1 MSGGYESETE
11 YVNPP
16 PGGWPAPEPYV
27 EAITDEPIDIG
38 GYESETEYVNPP
50 PGGWPAPEPYVEAI
64 TDEPIDIG
72 GYESLPETEDP
83 VELGQTILQNL
94 QRGLAEGEVM
104 EEEHALMQAR
114 RKRQPDADHIEG
126 FTRQEKA
133 ARFAAALV
141 RIQASNLEAA
151 TGAQRNED
159 PVEFS
164 RRMLQNLR
172 EGLAR
177 GQQMDDE
184 LELLKAQHARE
195 RAEAEARLQA
205 AASTQPPAPVVQP
218 PVLPVTQPVLQAEGM
233 DIDDEPA
240 DTTPTP
246 VVQQPAQPVV
256 QPTQPPPPAP
266 RLTFRQRQAQDPQ
279 EIARRQA
286 QATAATNQAEG
297 QQRLAQQFSDDRA
310 SLPFSV
316 GWSAGKHLRSGRDY
330 NHAFASYMRGYDLE
344 TWAKDIFV
352 NGSLDDLTFKTPQY
366 STETFL
372 YKATYNVPE
381 TRFSLVV
388 YVNADSISLVHAGPG
403 ANY

>member
-1 MSGGYESETE
+1 MSSPLGEDAMS
-11 YVNPP
+11 
-16 PGGWPAPEPYV
+16 
-27 EAITDEPIDIG
+27 D

-104 EEEHALMQAR
+104 EEEHALMQER

-141 RIQASNLEAA
+141 RIQARNREAA

-164 RRMLQNLR
+164 RRILQNLR

-184 LELLKAQHARE
+184 LELLRAQHAQE

-218 PVLPVTQPVLQAEGM
+218 PVLPVTQPVLQAEAM

-246 VVQQPAQPVV
+246 VAQQPAQPPIQVA
-256 QPTQPPPPAP
+256 PPPPVP
-266 RLTFRQRQAQDPQ
+266 QLTNRQRWAQDPQ

-286 QATAATNQAEG
+286 QADAATNQAQE
-297 QQRLAQQFSDDRA
+297 QQRLAQRFSNDRA
-310 SLPFSV
+310 NLPFNV
-316 GWSAGKHLRSGRDY
+316 GGSARKHLRRGQDY
-330 NHAFASYMRGYDLE
+330 DPAFAAFMRRYDL
-344 TWAKDIFV
+344 TTYASGKFV
-352 NGSLDDLTFKTPQY
+352 TGSLGSLTFRTPQY

-372 YKATYNVPE
+372 YKARYAIPRTDY
-381 TRFSLVV
+381 SLVV
-388 YVNADSISLVHAGPG
+388 YVNANSIDLVHAGPG
-403 ANY
+403 ANF